1 MRRIGIASILVLTA
15 ALLAGPAGAAR
26 VVDVRVGQH
35 PDYTRVVVEL
45 DEPASYGLRIEEL
58 PREGGSVSEL
68 VLDLEAS
75 GAFVMGR
82 PRGLVESVRVKPR
95 GSGSEARIRLSTSGP
110 AVKEMVL
117 SDPPRIVLDLRRA
130 PRGGEAEGGGA
141 AGTTGAGDGETRT
154 SEPAAAGEETP
165 AGAAEPR
172 RAPSAET
179 TEAPSTAAAPTEPTP
194 QRGAGQAA
202 SAGEETDTEPGKSA
216 GSEGAEGLGD
226 APIAAAPEAEAP
238 PGAAQA
244 PRSAATPSPGEEPRG
259 EAAPG
264 EPRERPSAARPTP
277 GRERGAR
284 PAPSSQP
291 SSWTEALG
299 DPRLVW
305 MIVAIV
311 VLFAVWGLLRR
322 RARSHAEARDFP
334 PVPPAEGPL
343 QPEVGEEDEGATV
356 SERDVVRPE
365 QKDSAGTEGPEAP
378 EATRAEPGSPTEE
391 STPSPPSPSSP
402 PAPGWGATAEEAK
415 PEEALAD
422 EEPEL
427 PSIPGAGPAAGATAS
442 AAASRRGA
450 ATAAPGSDE
459 GTRARAVEE
468 LERRL
473 QVLESRVEELVD
485 GRERA
490 ERQLAAHTEEL
501 RVQRS
506 AIARAQRVLRSL
518 TRPDEAT
525 EPAPR
530 GPSRDSGA

>member
-15 ALLAGPAGAAR
+15 ALLAPPAGAAR

-45 DEPASYGLRIEEL
+45 DEPADYGLRIEEL

-82 PRGLVESVRVKPR
+82 PRGLVESIRVKPR
-95 GSGSEARIRLSTSGP
+95 GSGSEARVRLTTSGP

-117 SDPPRIVLDLRRA
+117 SDPPRIVLDLRPA
-130 PRGGEAEGGGA
+130 PRSSKAEDGGA
-141 AGTTGAGDGETRT
+141 TATPGAGDGETRK
-154 SEPAAAGEETP
+154 SAAATPEHETP
-165 AGAAEPR
+165 TGAAEPS
-172 RAPSAET
+172 RAPSAEET
-179 TEAPSTAAAPTEPTP
+179 QATPGEAAP
-194 QRGAGQAA
+194 G
-202 SAGEETDTEPGKSA
+202 
-216 GSEGAEGLGD
+216 
-226 APIAAAPEAEAP
+226 EAP
-238 PGAAQA
+238 PGEQAPSEEAGEAASAAAQSDTEA
-244 PRSAATPSPGEEPRG
+244 GKAADAEDADRRADALSGGDPKAEASSGEARARRSAPTPSPAEGPGEEG
-259 EAAPG
+259 APG
-264 EPRERPSAARPTP
+264 EPRERPSASSSQ
-277 GRERGAR
+277 
-284 PAPSSQP
+284 PSSQP

-305 MIVAIV
+305 MIVAIAL
-311 VLFAVWGLLRR
+311 LFVVWGVLRR
-322 RARSHAEARDFP
+322 RARSHAEARDVP

-343 QPEVGEEDEGATV
+343 QPEVGGEDEMATV

-365 QKDSAGTEGPEAP
+365 ERDTAGAAGPETP
-378 EATRAEPGSPTEE
+378 EATQAQPGSPTEE
-391 STPSPPSPSSP
+391 GTSPPPS
-402 PAPGWGATAEEAK
+402 PGWGATAEETK
-415 PEEALAD
+415 PEEAVAD

-442 AAASRRGA
+442 GAASRRGA
-450 ATAAPGSDE
+450 ASADPGSDAA
-459 GTRARAVEE
+459 TQARAVAE

-473 QVLESRVEELVD
+473 HVLESRVEELVD

-530 GPSRDSGA
+530 GPSSDSGA